1 MKKRTQII
9 PALAALTFAMS
20 SAHGAITLVS
30 SKNWIR
36 EATPVPANRTLD
48 SSGFSKLVVV
58 VTGEHNFSG
67 DLSGNTTNITYNG
80 QALTKAI
87 EVNPV
92 AFSNVDP
99 LGHGQTASDVW
110 YLDSPGS
117 FTGTNEII
125 VSFNGNNWVATA
137 IGLTGT
143 LPGVSATASATKT
156 STVNLTTVAA
166 DSLVI
171 ATYGMG
177 GNGNTSSST
186 VAANSP
192 LTKLTGQVIGSSGW
206 AGHNIGTATVA
217 IAGTAAYSF
226 NNTNLDTTMTA
237 VAFAPVPEPS
247 SALLGG
253 LGLLALLRRRR

>member
-1 MKKRTQII
+1 MKIKTRFI
-9 PALAALTFAMS
+9 PAIMALTIATG
-20 SAHGAITLVS
+20 SAHGAVTLVNS
-30 SKNWIR
+30 LNWR
-36 EATPVPANRTLD
+36 QNLNAAANRTFD
-48 SSGFSKLVVV
+48 SSTFDKLVVV
-58 VTGEHNFSG
+58 VTGEHNFG
-67 DLSGNTTNITYNG
+67 GNLTGNTSNITYNG

-125 VSFNGNNWVATA
+125 VIFTGNNWVATA

-143 LPGVSATASATKT
+143 ASGVSATASATRT
-156 STVNLTTVAA
+156 STVNLTTLAA
-166 DSLVI
+166 DSFVI

-177 GNGNTSSST
+177 GNGNTANSG
-186 VAANSP
+186 VAANTP
-192 LTKLTGQVIGSSGW
+192 LTKLTGQVIGSNW

-217 IAGTAAYSF
+217 AASTAAYSF

-237 VAFAPVPEPS
+237 VAFAPVPIPEPT

>member
-1 MKKRTQII
+1 
-9 PALAALTFAMS
+9 MS

-58 VTGEHNFSG
+58 VTGEHNFGG

-156 STVNLTTVAA
+156 STVNFTTVAA

-192 LTKLTGQVIGSSGW
+192 LTILTGQVIGNNW